1 MKKKLLQEKLMKVTP
16 IRLNENLDIEIATV
30 AKAVGE
36 SKQTVIRLAIKEGL
50 RIVERK
56 LAPQKNNSKKGA

>member
-1 MKKKLLQEKLMKVTP
+1 MKIQTIRISEETEK
-16 IRLNENLDIEIATV
+16 EIAAV

-50 RIVERK
+50 KIVERK
-56 LAPQKNNSKKGA
+56 LATKKNNSKKGA

>member
-1 MKKKLLQEKLMKVTP
+1 MIRQTICISEEMEKQ
-16 IRLNENLDIEIATV
+16 IAEV

-50 RIVERK
+50 RSV
-56 LAPQKNNSKKGA
+56 LAKFGRQSDSINIKEK

>member
-1 MKKKLLQEKLMKVTP
+1 MKIQTIRISEEMEK
-16 IRLNENLDIEIATV
+16 EITTV

-56 LAPQKNNSKKGA
+56 LAPKKNNSKKGV

>member
-1 MKKKLLQEKLMKVTP
+1 MKLM
-16 IRLNENLDIEIATV
+16 IRQTICISEEMETQIATV

>member
-1 MKKKLLQEKLMKVTP
+1 MKLM
-16 IRLNENLDIEIATV
+16 IRQTICISEEMEKEIATV

-56 LAPQKNNSKKGA
+56 LAPKKNNSKKGV